1 MKLTK
6 EQVLKNL
13 EDIVRFGGLTMSNEF
28 VESVRI
34 AMEAYEQEP
43 CEDCISRQAVIDI
56 TAETG
61 ALETQRRV
69 MTLPP
74 VYPKVKTEWIPIKT
88 KPLTEKEKA
97 EMGTESDYMYNCPF
111 PDDGEEV
118 EVTTYLGD
126 VTLDVFCRDSSDGCY
141 FEDYCDDG
149 EVIAWRHKPE
159 PYKESED
166 E

>member
-6 EQVLKNL
+6 EKVLKNL
-13 EDIVRFGGLTMSNEF
+13 EDIVRFGGLTMSSEF

-69 MTLPP
+69 MNLPP
-74 VYPKVKTEWIPIKT
+74 VQPKAKAGKWIM
-88 KPLTEKEKA
+88 KEDNTSFVRQLPRRWA
-97 EMGTESDYMYNCPF
+97 ECSCCGWSCDIGIAKRYNYCP
-111 PDDGEEV
+111 DCG
-118 EVTTYLGD
+118 
-126 VTLDVFCRDSSDGCY
+126 
-141 FEDYCDDG
+141 
-149 EVIAWRHKPE
+149 AKM
-159 PYKESED
+159 ED